1 VQVAVELVVTAA
13 TTGVKAVVVEKFSQ
27 ALDLI

>member
-1 VQVAVELVVTAA
+1 VAVELVVIAA
-13 TTGVKAVVVEKFSQ
+13 TTGVKAVVVEKFSR